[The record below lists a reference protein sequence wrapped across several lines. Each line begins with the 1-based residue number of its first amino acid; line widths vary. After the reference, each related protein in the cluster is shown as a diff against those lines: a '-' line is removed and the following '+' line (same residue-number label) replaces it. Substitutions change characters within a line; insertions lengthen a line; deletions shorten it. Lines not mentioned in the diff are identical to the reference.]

1 MRKLRSLK
9 TSDLIFG
16 MAQLRLWH
24 RKFHSEDHRQEH
36 SQPKMAKDL
45 DFLLLGKSGYGK
57 SATGNSIL
65 GRHVFP
71 SNASPIPVYSKWQ
84 KEMALHDDGRRL
96 RVVDGPPFFD
106 EFYKIGNTHDLYI
119 EAMRMNP
126 EGYHVFLYILRFG
139 PRLTQEDIGHLQL
152 AKKLFGENFFRNYC
166 IIILTGGDLFKDF
179 FQEYGTFTEESFQV
193 WCKNQ
198 TGAFQELLQ
207 EVSGR
212 VLLFDNTGS
221 AEEKASQRQDLINM
235 VDKQMLSGRLKVLDV
250 DKTTL
255 LIENT
260 QEETTFLSSE
270 IERIKWKTSI
280 DARISALEKVAERF
294 KTLLR
299 QIDEEE
305 HKSPHLDKWRP
316 ILADKM
322 SYVEEKLLPLNLL
335 KEKNRLEEELRQ
347 LQALQDE
354 KKIQEDLASLKLQEE
369 IAEKNRYEEELR
381 QLQALLDEQKKREEL
396 EKVKQRQHEED
407 LASLKL
413 QKEIAEKNRHEDELR
428 QFQALLDELKKREE
442 DLRALVLFSFLF
454 LLAIGMEI
462 VVLDGP
468 GTVSAKTEISVEGN
482 KEFQSMRTLTLGLEF

>member
-1 MRKLRSLK
+1 
-9 TSDLIFG
+9 
-16 MAQLRLWH
+16 
-24 RKFHSEDHRQEH
+24 
-36 SQPKMAKDL
+36 MAKDL

-65 GRHVFP
+65 GRYVFP
-71 SNASPIPVYSKWQ
+71 RKAYLTPVSLKWQ

-96 RVVDGPPFFD
+96 RVVDGPPFLD

-193 WCKNQ
+193 WCKNE

-369 IAEKNRYEEELR
+369 IAEKNRLEEELRQLQALQDAKKIQEDLASLKLQEEIAEKNRHEEELR

-454 LLAIGMEI
+454 LLAIGLLQWIVFEI
-462 VVLDGP
+462 HF
-468 GTVSAKTEISVEGN
+468 I
-482 KEFQSMRTLTLGLEF
+482 QI